1 LERGVM
7 DQAIGILGQAVLILV
22 GLALVFFLVFAIL
35 LMIKGIR
42 RLTREL
48 RQPIMPDSDLI
59 YPEYRSTRYYFYVD

>member
-1 LERGVM
+1 VVASLPHIRRGVM

-42 RLTREL
+42 RLTREI
-48 RQPIMPDSDLI
+48 RQPIMPDSDFI
-59 YPEYRSTRYYFYVD
+59 YPPAV